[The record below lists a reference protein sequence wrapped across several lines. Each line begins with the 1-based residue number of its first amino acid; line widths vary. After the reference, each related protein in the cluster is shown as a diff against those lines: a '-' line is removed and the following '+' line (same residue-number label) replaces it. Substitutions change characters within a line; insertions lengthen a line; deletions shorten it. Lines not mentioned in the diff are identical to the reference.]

1 MRRGII
7 AIVIF
12 AILLVLPSAI
22 RFGRYYQLGGTER
35 PTPPAYDPAES
46 VETAPTP
53 SAATFVDDPEV
64 VEGVVLL
71 DQAHN
76 NLFEMKDIDYLHG
89 RLSARGI
96 KLIPFT
102 GGDLVSALRGV
113 NAFVSIVPLAEFS
126 PD

>member
-7 AIVIF
+7 AIAVF
-12 AILLVLPSAI
+12 VILLVLPSVI
-22 RFGRYYQLGGTER
+22 RYGRYNQLGGTER
-35 PTPPAYDPAES
+35 ATPPAYNPANSVES
-46 VETAPTP
+46 VPTP
-53 SAATFVDDPEV
+53 AAASFADDPEV
-64 VEGVVLL
+64 AEGVVLL

-102 GGDLVSALRGV
+102 
-113 NAFVSIVPLAEFS
+113 
-126 PD
+126 